1 MAEETTTEPPAR
13 EMIVDQTP
21 ALAEREPRDLAPFEA
36 GGALEAMIPR
46 TPEEYAR
53 MARLLIDAD
62 CVPASYS
69 NDDPRKTRA
78 ALIIGLMKSVEIG
91 VPPITGLNGIMIVN
105 NRPSVWGDLA
115 VALVQRGGQ
124 LVNQQIVQ
132 IGQAP
137 EPGLPL
143 DKWDSSYG
151 FRVIMWRKGQEGG
164 YVGEFTVGDARRAG
178 LWENHKKKPWIYYPK
193 DMLFN
198 RARAKPLR
206 AGFADALH
214 GMGIVEEER
223 DVAPGI
229 EHKINTAAL
238 LSDEPEEAE
247 EAAE

>member
-1 MAEETTTEPPAR
+1 MSR
-13 EMIVDQTP
+13 IRSIHP
-21 ALAEREPRDLAPFEA
+21 ALWTDEHFVMLSPL
-36 GGALEAMIPR
+36 
-46 TPEEYAR
+46 
-53 MARLLIDAD
+53 ARLFFL
-62 CVPASYS
+62 
-69 NDDPRKTRA
+69 
-78 ALIIGLMKSVEIG
+78 
-91 VPPITGLNGIMIVN
+91 GI
-105 NRPSVWGDLA
+105 LTE
-115 VALVQRGGQ
+115 
-124 LVNQQIVQ
+124 Q

-143 DKWDSSYG
+143 DKWDSGYG

-178 LWENHKKKPWIYYPK
+178 LWENHKKKPWICYPK

-223 DVAPGI
+223 DVAPEI
-229 EHKINTAAL
+229 EHKIDTAAL

-247 EAAE
+247 IEEVSDAN